1 MAAPTQAPAASEP
14 STSQAPT
21 ETPAPETATESGV
34 SADDEMARQ
43 EEIQRKVAETREKIE
58 QVRSRGP
65 NTTSYPYDVVLI
77 RPRIFEKG
85 RMSYQVV
92 LV

>member
-1 MAAPTQAPAASEP
+1 MVTLVNAAERM
-14 STSQAPT
+14 
-21 ETPAPETATESGV
+21 ELKNIMV
-34 SADDEMARQ
+34 
-43 EEIQRKVAETREKIE
+43 KIVKCLVVMHAME
-58 QVRSRGP
+58 VRVRIRGP
-65 NTTSYPYDVVLI
+65 NTTSYPYDLVLI

>member
-1 MAAPTQAPAASEP
+1 MAAPTQAPAAFEP

-58 QVRSRGP
+58 QVRR
-65 NTTSYPYDVVLI
+65 
-77 RPRIFEKG
+77 EKAKKAADEQREKEKQRREMG
-85 RMSYQVV
+85 QKAAEM
-92 LV
+92 